1 MTLAIRIHVKANL
14 NLPFDIETNWS
25 LATSGLFYPPFFG
38 NDMLVRSHSWCVSI
52 PDKMNDVNLDE
63 ASPVWPQLPGP
74 LRLLQNRLSISFGGA
89 ELRYNRSPS
98 TGPFLVRRGN
108 VSA

>member
-1 MTLAIRIHVKANL
+1 MQELR
-14 NLPFDIETNWS
+14 
-25 LATSGLFYPPFFG
+25 Y
-38 NDMLVRSHSWCVSI
+38 HSWCVSI

-74 LRLLQNRLSISFGGA
+74 LRLLHNRLSISFAGT

-98 TGPFLVRRGN
+98 TGPFLVRHGN
-108 VSA
+108 G